1 MMTQKNSNMINMN
14 PSNIII
20 NFLVKSFG
28 LKTYEEIQDTFN
40 QVDVSTDEDFQKK
53 FNGFYKVRRDDNWRK
68 YYYDLFEK
76 VKKDPNKQT
85 FEYILKSIYQGTGK
99 FEPSFSSKMLAT
111 LNPDHTIW
119 DQYVLKNTGIKAP
132 SKKGKDI
139 NSYVNSLVDTYK
151 DIEDWYTAYLK
162 TPNGKNCIMV
172 FDKKFPNYNKIND
185 VKKIDF
191 LLWAKR

>member
-28 LKTYEEIQDTFN
+28 LKTYEEIQNTFN
-40 QVDVSTDEDFQKK
+40 KVDVSSDKKFQKE
-53 FNGFYKVRRDDNWRK
+53 FNGFYRVRRDLNWRK
-68 YYYDLFEK
+68 CYYDLFEE
-76 VKKDPNKQT
+76 VKKDHSKQN
-85 FEYILKSIYQGTGK
+85 FAYILTSIYQKTNR

-111 LNPDHTIW
+111 LNPNCPIW
-119 DQYVLKNTGIKAP
+119 DQYVLKNTGTKAP
-132 SKKGKDI
+132 SVNCKNI
-139 NSYVNSLVDTYK
+139 NSFVKTYK

>member
-14 PSNIII
+14 PADIIY

-28 LKTYEEIQDTFN
+28 LKTYDEIQNTFN
-40 QVDVSTDEDFQKK
+40 KVDVSSDKKFQKE
-53 FNGFYKVRRDDNWRK
+53 FNGFYRVRRDLNWRK
-68 YYYDLFEK
+68 CYYDLFEE
-76 VKKDPNKQT
+76 VKKDPSKQN
-85 FEYILKSIYQGTGK
+85 FDYILNSIYKKTGK

-111 LNPDHTIW
+111 LNPNYPSW

-132 SKKGKDI
+132 SVKNI
-139 NSYVNSLVDTYK
+139 NSLVATYK
-151 DIEDWYTAYLK
+151 DIEVWYKKFIVSPAGK
-162 TPNGKNCIMV
+162 TYIAE
-172 FDKKFPNYNKIND
+172 FDKNFPNYNKIND